1 MLFAATDTRLSRPA
15 SNRDGSPS
23 EDPTPQRVH
32 LETLAKRCRDAGR
45 PVHPECRVLDIVVPE
60 PLEYLW
66 DWFRELARTRRAS
79 MAGIE
84 PLGYADV
91 DAWARLTDRNP
102 APEEVEA
109 LLTLDVV
116 TRHPEL
122 VRDDEEE
129 AA

>member
-1 MLFAATDTRLSRPA
+1 MRFAAADARLSRPA

-32 LETLAKRCRDAGR
+32 LETLAARCREAGR
-45 PVHPECRVLDIVVPE
+45 PIPEACRILDHAVPE
-60 PLEYLW
+60 PLEYLLG
-66 DWFRELARTRRAS
+66 WFRELARTRRPG

-84 PLGYADV
+84 PLGYVDV
-91 DAWARLTDRNP
+91 DAWARLTGRTP
-102 APEEVEA
+102 TPEEVEA
-109 LLTLDVV
+109 LLSLDAV

-122 VRDDEEE
+122 VPDVDEE